1 MCIVICQ
8 NCHRTLDAYEMTQD
22 DREVRGY
29 RTICRACNENPS
41 ANPNTLP
48 YAILAHTLQVLITA
62 IAPTLPKA
70 KAKLLQR
77 ALTLIP
83 FPDNFNAPLDA
94 LEDADL
100 TADQRLA
107 RAASLV
113 KTTLPKDEHP
123 GEALQD
129 LLTESNRIAPK
140 PAEAVQTPEALTK
153 PTHRPLWPG
162 LDLSVAELEQEALAT
177 DTIRKLYDDTAQHLF
192 SKPFDDLTDEQRQA
206 VKNAAFVAA
215 YTVGEGKP
223 NYTGPAGKPLRPV
236 GRSEETNEQLAQQH
250 FGRPFVKLTTAE
262 QATLKT
268 LAFGDSYGNPAKSP
282 WPEPTGEAP
291 AAPPTEAPAPEPDR
305 FAHWGEPT
313 RQAEPA
319 PEAPPTD
326 LDGKPVIDPA
336 QAKVQGAGDD
346 LSAF

>member
-1 MCIVICQ
+1 MCTVICQ

-22 DREVRGY
+22 DREIRGY

-62 IAPTLPKA
+62 IAPSMPKA

-83 FPDNFNAPLDA
+83 FPDNFNAPIDA

-100 TADQRLA
+100 TAEQRLA

-140 PAEAVQTPEALTK
+140 PAEAVQIPEALTK

-162 LDLSVAELEQEALAT
+162 LDLSVAELEEEALAT
-177 DTIRKLYDDTAQHLF
+177 DTIRKLYDDKAQALF
-192 SKPFDDLTDEQRQA
+192 GLPFDDLTADQRQA
-206 VKNAAFVAA
+206 AKNAAFASA
-215 YTVGEGKP
+215 YSTRGTQDKATQTV
-223 NYTGPAGKPLRPV
+223 NV
-236 GRSEETNEQLAQQH
+236 EQLA
-250 FGRPFVKLTTAE
+250 KEA
-262 QATLKT
+262 LKQ
-268 LAFGDSYGNPAKSP
+268 D
-282 WPEPTGEAP
+282 PTDAIKNHPMYEEGYPRGEITPAP
-291 AAPPTEAPAPEPDR
+291 APAPADPPTEAPAPEP
-305 FAHWGEPT
+305 ALPT

-326 LDGKPVIDPA
+326 LDGKPVIDPT
-336 QAKVQGAGDD
+336 QTKVQGAGDD

>member
-1 MCIVICQ
+1 MCTVICQ

-22 DREVRGY
+22 DREIRGY

-41 ANPNTLP
+41 ANPNTMP

-62 IAPTLPKA
+62 IAPSMPKA

-94 LEDADL
+94 LDDADL

-113 KTTLPKDEHP
+113 KTALPKDEHP

-129 LLTESNRIAPK
+129 LLTESGRIGPK
-140 PAEAVQTPEALTK
+140 PAEAVQIPEALTK

-162 LDLSVAELEQEALAT
+162 LDLSVAELEEEALAT
-177 DTIRKLYDDTAQHLF
+177 DTIRKLYDDKAQALF
-192 SKPFDDLTDEQRQA
+192 GLPFDDLTADQRQA
-206 VKNAAFVAA
+206 VKNAASASASASA
-215 YTVGEGKP
+215 YSTRATQDKATQTV
-223 NYTGPAGKPLRPV
+223 NV
-236 GRSEETNEQLAQQH
+236 EQLA
-250 FGRPFVKLTTAE
+250 KEA
-262 QATLKT
+262 LKQ
-268 LAFGDSYGNPAKSP
+268 D
-282 WPEPTGEAP
+282 PTDAIKNHPVYEEGYPRGEITPAP
-291 AAPPTEAPAPEPDR
+291 ANPPAEAPAPEPDNL
-305 FAHWGEPT
+305 AQQDNPTGEHP
-313 RQAEPA
+313 
-319 PEAPPTD
+319 APPTD
-326 LDGKPVIDPA
+326 LDGKPVIDPT
-336 QAKVQGAGDD
+336 QTKVQGAGDD

>member
-1 MCIVICQ
+1 MCTVICQ

-22 DREVRGY
+22 DREIRGY
-29 RTICRACNENPS
+29 RTICRECNENPS

-62 IAPTLPKA
+62 IAPSMPKA

-94 LEDADL
+94 LDDADL

-113 KTTLPKDEHP
+113 KTALPKDEHP
-123 GEALQD
+123 SEALQN
-129 LLTESNRIAPK
+129 LLTESNRTGPK
-140 PAEAVQTPEALTK
+140 PAEAVQITK

-162 LDLSVAELEQEALAT
+162 LDLSVAELEEEALAAENLRN
-177 DTIRKLYDDTAQHLF
+177 IYDDKAQALF
-192 SKPFDDLTDEQRQA
+192 GKPFDDLTDEQRQA
-206 VKNAAFVAA
+206 TKNAAFVAA
-215 YTVGEGKP
+215 YSVGEGKP

-282 WPEPTGEAP
+282 WTEPTGEAP
-291 AAPPTEAPAPEPDR
+291 AAPPTEAPAPEP
-305 FAHWGEPT
+305 ALLT

>member
-1 MCIVICQ
+1 MCTVICQ

-41 ANPNTLP
+41 VNPNTLP

-83 FPDNFNAPLDA
+83 FPDNFNAPIEALD
-94 LEDADL
+94 DADL

-107 RAASLV
+107 RAASLAASLV
-113 KTTLPKDEHP
+113 HSATAKDEHP

-162 LDLSVAELEQEALAT
+162 LDLSVAELEEEALAT
-177 DTIRKLYDDTAQHLF
+177 DTIRKLYDDKAQALF
-192 SKPFDDLTDEQRQA
+192 GKPFDDLTADQRQA

-215 YTVGEGKP
+215 YGVGEGKP
-223 NYTGPAGKPLRPV
+223 NYIGPAGKPLRPV

-291 AAPPTEAPAPEPDR
+291 AAPPTEPPAPEP
-305 FAHWGEPT
+305 ALPT